1 MSWFARTSFARTRL
15 ARARFARARFARA
28 ASRVGAVLV
37 AVAIAGVGS
46 AASAAP
52 AIADTPP
59 HTWSI
64 TMLDGSPATSEL
76 FGNTYIVPGED
87 MTSGYR
93 IVHTNDIDGPLEVRA
108 DPISAPSAFENR
120 LSVIV
125 GVNGKV
131 GESVRLTKLLRD
143 GGMATAVD
151 FLPAGPV
158 RLDISLRLDPS
169 ATNVFQE
176 DELSFRFRL
185 TVSDV
190 DFEIPNQPGNG
201 NNGPG
206 TGNGQGAN
214 GGSGSNGSGNGL
226 GTAGNPLGWGLPATG
241 VTISMG
247 AIIVGIVA
255 IGVGLILL
263 LGWYRRRGRSE
274 PPE

>member
-1 MSWFARTSFARTRL
+1 VSWFART
-15 ARARFARARFARA
+15 RFARA

-37 AVAIAGVGS
+37 AVAVAGVGS

-64 TMLDGSPATSEL
+64 TMLDGSPATNEL
-76 FGNTYIVPGED
+76 FGNTYIVPGEA

-131 GESVRLTKLLRD
+131 GESVRLTKMLRD
-143 GGMATAVD
+143 GGMATAID

-158 RLDISLRLDPS
+158 RLDISLLLD
-169 ATNVFQE
+169 VHQE

-214 GGSGSNGSGNGL
+214 GGSDGNGNGL

-247 AIIVGIVA
+247 AVIVGIVA
-255 IGVGLILL
+255 IGAGLILM
-263 LGWYRRRGRSE
+263 LGWWRRRHSTPPPP